1 MPFIFSFRIKF
12 KVCFIFFARYGCK
25 KNSGLYI
32 NPSYFVF
39 IKVSFFKRNPTISI
53 LLILSFL
60 PFPIYN
66 VTYSGKEGLG
76 GDFG

>member
-12 KVCFIFFARYGCK
+12 KVCFIFYEIRLQ

-39 IKVSFFKRNPTISI
+39 IKVSFFKEKSTISI

-76 GDFG
+76 